1 MANKDYKN
9 GKLVEIIREFNHTG
23 ATRYEINGINQA
35 IAIPFW
41 RIAENKFNVIPKGS
55 YKFINESG
63 NNYLEITD
71 NTILEQATQ
80 FQICYVYS
88 QISSKY
94 IEEFPELSVMVNKY
108 NELVDDATKL
118 FSYLKSVGM
127 TSDTLQLTK
136 VLSQLEPLTTW
147 FMDND
152 GEIKTLPISDLY
164 GKFQQMIE
172 HLKKI
177 LEEYATERG
186 LLSKGIIHEIH
197 QPNHGFIFEP
207 ITYDN
212 GVWRKA
218 DISTSADGMGVIKD
232 NDKFYFVEAGEIEI
246 PEEALDKDGQ
256 EIVEDEYYYL
266 NENGVGL
273 QREEPLYYYQPIL
286 HTRRVKN
293 KLVADVNIETME
305 DLRSQVVDTDTIHEH
320 GLATL
325 NDIPQT
331 FDTIARLQKSF
342 WLREGQVV
350 EVLGYYEAGDGAN
363 HKRIIANED
372 DGSGV
377 RLRSGK
383 WANIIHNGE
392 VNVSWFGAKGDG
404 VTDDTEAIQKA
415 LNNMKNGYKFI
426 LQNGEYKISQIITK
440 GVSNCEYIFL
450 GTFKVLDNI
459 KTPFGV
465 FNIRGN
471 SNCNFYGLKINGNS
485 ENVIDEKAYGI
496 SCSLLI
502 GAEVKNCTFNN
513 FYIENT
519 IYCACCIGRNVTQ
532 CTFNNFIFNDIGEH
546 CFYASGDNINNL
558 CFDNIKATNIALN
571 PFNENASHECYVI
584 KTTNIDAQRDIII
597 KNSSLTQN
605 KSINVSCYIIIP
617 VANNT
622 TISYCSAFSKA
633 SAIVNSHNPNSLVI
647 IDNCYTETN
656 CVHVSGNNYP
666 NIKIK
671 NSIIH
676 EMIYAEQIKYYK
688 NCTFEKFLTTYLSEE
703 KKEPTFID
711 NCKFILNSD
720 KAINYK
726 INSDIFFRNCEFIGN
741 NIAQLDTAI
750 IFSNSNNIS
759 DCNINFINCNFY
771 NLENYTTPFY
781 LYSNLNN
788 AFFANCRFEGHFLFK
803 GKNIRIN
810 DTMWNEA
817 YLLSQDSRN
826 QIENLVYRSVIKN
839 GVDFELKRNLN
850 IAEIRQLG
858 TIYMGEKMKQEGVYN
873 DYISYMDEK
882 TLYDKEQIKLEEQR
896 QLAYE
901 QALKENPNLSYEEF
915 MSVQPMN
922 LNLVEEPKPSEALKK
937 FMDKYL

>member
-35 IAIPFW
+35 IAVPFW

-164 GKFQQMIE
+164 GKFNQMIE

-232 NDKFYFVEAGEIEI
+232 NDKFYFVEAGEIEV
-246 PEEALDKDGQ
+246 PEDALDKDGQ

-350 EVLGYYEAGDGAN
+350 EVLGYYEAGDGAG
-363 HKRIIANED
+363 HKRIIASED

-377 RLRSGK
+377 QLNNGL
-383 WANIIHNGE
+383 WANIVHNGE

-415 LNNMKNGYKFI
+415 LDFSKIVELDAKYYIVSSTLNIPRDYQKISGKGKRQSVIKAIDINFDVLNLSSKDWAQLTGFMIITEHNKGWIAGQIGSLATSKAINCKSSTHNLFENLHIQGFDIGIYFGSDSWTQNILDVKLYSCNTGLEGDGEFNNIDIQSSTFHHCVLGSLFGSGRGQFLINSYIEICETGIKAKNNGSLFVENCYFENFDKGAIFVEWGLSPKDVVSIRNCDFFEGEKLGQLEEFAFINYHSSPDSLINIESCFFKSKQVDTKVAYSIKREYLSKANVILKSNNYSNVQLFNKSDTGIYNYIQIDNIKDKYKVQDDFKFVTPINKKVILLDYLNSGINKVRIQSSEQFDLVLPNMKDLAFYQIKEIEFMVNNASFVNLSTENKVTIFKNDDFTLKKWTVHHI
-426 LQNGEYKISQIITK
+426 LFLRQNGEQTE
-440 GVSNCEYIFL
+440 C
-450 GTFKVLDNI
+450 
-459 KTPFGV
+459 
-465 FNIRGN
+465 
-471 SNCNFYGLKINGNS
+471 
-485 ENVIDEKAYGI
+485 A
-496 SCSLLI
+496 
-502 GAEVKNCTFNN
+502 
-513 FYIENT
+513 
-519 IYCACCIGRNVTQ
+519 IY
-532 CTFNNFIFNDIGEH
+532 
-546 CFYASGDNINNL
+546 
-558 CFDNIKATNIALN
+558 
-571 PFNENASHECYVI
+571 
-584 KTTNIDAQRDIII
+584 
-597 KNSSLTQN
+597 
-605 KSINVSCYIIIP
+605 
-617 VANNT
+617 
-622 TISYCSAFSKA
+622 
-633 SAIVNSHNPNSLVI
+633 
-647 IDNCYTETN
+647 
-656 CVHVSGNNYP
+656 
-666 NIKIK
+666 
-671 NSIIH
+671 
-676 EMIYAEQIKYYK
+676 
-688 NCTFEKFLTTYLSEE
+688 
-703 KKEPTFID
+703 
-711 NCKFILNSD
+711 
-720 KAINYK
+720 
-726 INSDIFFRNCEFIGN
+726 
-741 NIAQLDTAI
+741 
-750 IFSNSNNIS
+750 
-759 DCNINFINCNFY
+759 
-771 NLENYTTPFY
+771 
-781 LYSNLNN
+781 
-788 AFFANCRFEGHFLFK
+788 
-803 GKNIRIN
+803 
-810 DTMWNEA
+810 
-817 YLLSQDSRN
+817 
-826 QIENLVYRSVIKN
+826 
-839 GVDFELKRNLN
+839 
-850 IAEIRQLG
+850 
-858 TIYMGEKMKQEGVYN
+858 
-873 DYISYMDEK
+873 
-882 TLYDKEQIKLEEQR
+882 
-896 QLAYE
+896 
-901 QALKENPNLSYEEF
+901 
-915 MSVQPMN
+915 
-922 LNLVEEPKPSEALKK
+922 
-937 FMDKYL
+937 